1 MFTSHPLC
9 FRIPML
15 TTTCHVESTE
25 EEKRS
30 LHLDQHRDKKNCPL
44 TDNYIIDKKHDLP
57 F

>member
-30 LHLDQHRDKKNCPL
+30 LHLDQHRDKK
-44 TDNYIIDKKHDLP
+44 KLP
-57 F
+57 SYGQLYH